1 MDLDHLI
8 KIEKEIMSD
17 LKDFQRS
24 TVNRIYDL
32 FSENRQ
38 QKVLVADEVG
48 LGKTLVAKGLIA
60 RLARLYKER
69 GADSFQVV
77 YICSNMSIARQNME
91 KLRIDKEVRV
101 DSESVTR
108 LSMQALHV
116 FEQRQKLIKEN
127 GYIQLTAMTPGTS
140 FRLTAGTGMFTER
153 ALIFAVL
160 KQTGLFDQYILEL
173 DDLLSMGVKS
183 WAAWAR
189 DWLQERVEVLAEP
202 FKEQVVGR
210 VARYFVDNEDPNLLA
225 LILEKCEAISQ
236 GESARSNVYWII
248 SKLRLMMARV
258 SLEFLQPDLVIMD
271 EFQRFRDLI
280 TAETD
285 SEIGMLTQKFLHKS
299 GVKTLLLSATPYKIY
314 STLEEIEEQGGHD
327 EHYKEFREVI
337 EFLFRDI
344 PVKKTE
350 FKETWS
356 KYSSQLRLIEF
367 DNLAILVASKEQA
380 ESLLYE
386 ALCRTERLRVSDSGD
401 DLLDTEGAKEAIS
414 VLEEDI
420 KAYIEAD
427 NVVEAMRNK
436 GSQVPAPVEYVKSS
450 PYLFSFMDDYQVKR
464 ELRKTVKMFPE
475 LRKTLT
481 QNQRCWV
488 RRKDISSYKSIRF
501 PNARLRALTN
511 EAFTNNGEWLLWVPP
526 SLPYY
531 EPGGP
536 FRNSEGF
543 SKILVFSAW
552 VMVPRMIAALISYEA
567 ERRTIGLPS
576 YKPESENEGRKNY
589 FATDKRRFP
598 YPKLTFRANRA
609 DGEKETRPE
618 RMTLFALLYPSIALM
633 KLFQP
638 MEGLNQRADR
648 KKPLTYKEIERAI
661 KDKLTDE
668 LDLLKNKYPPESG
681 YLSAGWYWAAPL
693 LIDVNRGYKDHVCQW
708 LDKTIE
714 QRMGVRKGKQGENLE
729 VLHLNYLRN
738 VICGEEKLKLGPM
751 PGDLSE
757 VLTWQVLG
765 SPAICSLRTLILSK
779 KVDLHDTEKWVPVM
793 YEAYLIARAYIQMF
807 NRPEAIAIVDQ
818 KYGKRF
824 EEFHWRNVL
833 RYCVDG
839 NLQAVMDEFRHML
852 IDSYGLKN
860 REFSYQFEKVS
871 SLIRESMAA
880 STASYK
886 IDTLQS
892 FLELESDS
900 KKIGLRSHYA
910 AGFYEMKSQGDN
922 VVQRT
927 DRLRSAFNSPFRPFV
942 LATTSIGQEGLDFH
956 YYCRKVMHWNL
967 PANPI
972 DLEQREGRI
981 NRYKNIAIRQN
992 VARQY
997 GSIDMQHDP
1006 WEDMFAMCK
1015 EEKQNEHCELIPY
1028 WFVPI
1033 EETEIDRYTIERI
1046 VPKYPFSR
1054 DEQQYERLVRML
1066 SIYRIS
1072 LGQARQE
1079 ELLEYVLQNID
1090 EDKIDDLKELF
1101 MNLSPYYRE
1110 TGKLNLVKSRNLNKG
1125 NSIMANLKQIFQSSK

>member
-1 MDLDHLI
+1 MELDYLI
-8 KIEKEIMSD
+8 NIEKEIMSN

-32 FSENRQ
+32 YSENRQ

-69 GADSFQVV
+69 GSDSFQVA
-77 YICSNMSIARQNME
+77 YICSNMGIARQNME
-91 KLRIDKEVRV
+91 KLHIDKKVRV

-108 LSMQALHV
+108 LSMQALHI
-116 FEQRQKLIKEN
+116 FEQRQKLMKEN
-127 GYIQLTAMTPGTS
+127 GFIQLTAMTPGTS

-160 KQTGLFDQYILEL
+160 KQTGLFDSYTREL

-189 DWLQERVEVLAEP
+189 DWLQERVEVLGEP
-202 FKEQVVGR
+202 FKDQVVGR
-210 VARYFVDNEDPNLLA
+210 VAKYLVADEDPNLLA
-225 LILEKCEAISQ
+225 SIIEKCEAINQ

-248 SKLRLMMARV
+248 GKLRLMMAKI

-285 SEIGMLTQKFLHKS
+285 SEIGMLTQKFLHQS

-314 STLEEIEEQGGHD
+314 STLEEIEEQGGKD
-327 EHYKEFREVI
+327 EHYKEFREVV
-337 EFLFRDI
+337 EFLFREN
-344 PVKKTE
+344 PLKKDE

-356 KYSSQLRLIEF
+356 KYSSQLRLIELE
-367 DNLAILVASKEQA
+367 NLAILVASKEQA

-386 ALCRTERLRVSDSGD
+386 ALCRTERLRVTDFGD
-401 DLLDTEGAKEAIS
+401 DLLDTEGAKEAIA

-420 KAYIEAD
+420 KSYIEAD
-427 NVVEAMRNK
+427 NVVEAMRDK
-436 GSQVPAPVEYVKSS
+436 GSPVPAPVEYVKSS
-450 PYLFSFMDDYQVKR
+450 PYIFSFMDDYQIKR
-464 ELRKTVKMFPE
+464 ELRKTVKIHPE
-475 LRKTLT
+475 LRKTLA
-481 QNQRCWV
+481 QNKRCWV
-488 RRKDISSYKSIRF
+488 RRIDISSYKPIRF
-501 PNARLRALTN
+501 PNARLRTLAS
-511 EAFTNNGEWLLWVPP
+511 EAFNNNGEWLLWVPP

-536 FRNSEGF
+536 FKNSEGF

-567 ERRTIGLPS
+567 ERRTTGLPS

-598 YPKLTFRANRA
+598 YPKLNFRATRA
-609 DGEKETRPE
+609 DEDNEARPE
-618 RMTLFALLYPSIALM
+618 SMTLFTLLYPSITLM

-638 MEGLNQRADR
+638 MEGLNQRTER
-648 KKPLTYKEIERAI
+648 IRPLTYKEVERSL
-661 KDKLTDE
+661 KEKLAGE
-668 LDLLKNKYPPESG
+668 LEILKSNYPPEKG
-681 YLSAGWYWAAPL
+681 YLSAVWYWAAPL
-693 LIDVNRGYKDHVCQW
+693 LIDVNRGYKDYISQW
-708 LDKTIE
+708 LDKTIAL
-714 QRMGVRKGKQGENLE
+714 RTAVRRGKRGENLE
-729 VLHLNYLRN
+729 VLHLNYLRD
-738 VICGEEKLKLGPM
+738 VINGKESLKLGSM
-751 PGDLSE
+751 PKDLAE

-765 SPAICSLRTLILSK
+765 SPAICSLRTLIQTK
-779 KVDLHDTEKWVPVM
+779 NDDNIDIEKMVPVM
-793 YEAYLIARAYIQMF
+793 YEAYLISRAYIQMF
-807 NRPEAIAIVDQ
+807 NRPEAISIVDQ

-839 NLQAVMDEFRHML
+839 NLQSVMDEFRHML

-860 REFSYQFEKVS
+860 RGFSYQYEKIS

-972 DLEQREGRI
+972 DLEQREGRV

-992 VARQY
+992 VANRY
-997 GSIDMQHDP
+997 GSIDMQQDP

-1033 EETEIDRYTIERI
+1033 EETDTNRYSIERI

-1054 DEQQYERLVRML
+1054 DEHQYERLVRML
-1066 SIYRIS
+1066 SIYRLS
-1072 LGQARQE
+1072 LGQTRQE
-1079 ELLEYVLQNID
+1079 ELLEYLLQNID
-1090 EDKIDDLKELF
+1090 EDKVDELKELF

-1110 TGKLNLVKSRNLNKG
+1110 
-1125 NSIMANLKQIFQSSK
+1125 NSIKE